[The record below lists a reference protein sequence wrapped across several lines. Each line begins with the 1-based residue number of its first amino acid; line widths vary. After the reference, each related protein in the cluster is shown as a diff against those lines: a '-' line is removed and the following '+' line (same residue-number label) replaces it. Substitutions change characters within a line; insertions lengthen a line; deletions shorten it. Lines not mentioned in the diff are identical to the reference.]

1 MPTLRGRFASLNLKN
16 KISNL
21 KSDSVNNFKDE
32 FNKRIYK
39 YALDIIKFVDKLSK
53 DTTAQT
59 LGKQLV
65 RSGTSVSANIIEA
78 KAASSKKDY
87 INFYLHALKSA
98 NESKLWLNLI
108 KDSGKSP
115 ETEAEKLFDETE
127 EIAKILGAS
136 VVTMKK
142 NSKGS

>member
-1 MPTLRGRFASLNLKN
+1 MGDFKN
-16 KISNL
+16 
-21 KSDSVNNFKDE
+21 E

-39 YALDIIKFVDKLSK
+39 YALNVIKFVDNLQK
-53 DTTAQT
+53 DIATQVLA
-59 LGKQLV
+59 KQLI

-98 NESKLWLNLI
+98 NESKLWIGLLR
-108 KDSGKSP
+108 DSGKAIK
-115 ETEAEKLFDETE
+115 TDANKLLDETA

-142 NSKGS
+142 NNQEKQEN

>member
-1 MPTLRGRFASLNLKN
+1 M
-16 KISNL
+16 
-21 KSDSVNNFKDE
+21 DNFKNE

-39 YALDIIKFVDKLSK
+39 YALNVIKFVDKLPK
-53 DTTAQT
+53 DTTSQVMA
-59 LGKQLV
+59 KQLI

-98 NESKLWLNLI
+98 NESKLWIGLI
-108 KDSGKSP
+108 RDSKKIT
-115 ETEAEKLFDETE
+115 ETDANKLLDETM

-142 NSKGS
+142 NGEDK